1 MTISKA
7 VLAIGAGILVT
18 AAAAGAQTTQHRP
31 GSWEIRSA
39 NGGFVPTG
47 ELRSV
52 LKSAH
57 MSGAQVTWNV
67 NKAVAVTSTFTWA
80 ATKDIATANAPKLD
94 VFTSD
99 VGVELCPK
107 QWGSPDGVTFSSFT
121 VLGGGARSYNYR
133 KLHVDATHNM
143 AGYAGAGAEL
153 GVGRLGMRLEVRDYV
168 SGFKPLMGAG
178 KSERRND
185 VVIMAGIRYNRKQ
198 S

>member
-7 VLAIGAGILVT
+7 VIAAGAGILLAAT
-18 AAAAGAQTTQHRP
+18 AQAQTTQHRP
-31 GSWEIRSA
+31 GSWEIRGT

-47 ELRSV
+47 ELRSA
-52 LKSAH
+52 LKNASL
-57 MSGAQVTWNV
+57 SGAQITWNV
-67 NKAVAVTSTFTWA
+67 NRAVAVTGSFSWA
-80 ATKDIATANAPKLD
+80 ASKDLATAAAPKLD

-107 QWGSPDGVTFSSFT
+107 QWGDPTGVTFSSFT
-121 VLGGGARSYNYR
+121 VLGAGARSYNHR
-133 KLHVDATHNM
+133 KLDVDATHNL

-168 SGFKPLMGAG
+168 SGFKPLTGAG
-178 KSERRND
+178 KSQRRND